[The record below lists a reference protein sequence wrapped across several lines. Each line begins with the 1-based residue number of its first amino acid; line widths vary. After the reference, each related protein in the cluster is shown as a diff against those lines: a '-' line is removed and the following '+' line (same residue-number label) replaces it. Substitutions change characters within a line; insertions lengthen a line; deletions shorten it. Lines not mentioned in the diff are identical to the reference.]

1 MLAESCV
8 FGKQSQPPGHC
19 GLLELLRANRNN
31 LQEAPLLPKLRG
43 QFAEFLSRSYLKRL
57 SILYLPTSV
66 GLRYEHCVNSLR
78 GFSWKCGINRLASP
92 VGSTIHHVS
101 VLNGRADLPTLPTYL
116 LGQTSVSLLDLPYSV
131 TPSLKH

>member
-66 GLRYEHCVNSLR
+66 GLRYEHLVNSLR
-78 GFSWKCGINRLASP
+78 GFSWKCGINHFGQPCGITR
-92 VGSTIHHVS
+92 HHLL
-101 VLNGRADLPTLPTYL
+101 VLNEKADLPTFSTYGL
-116 LGQTSVSLLDLPYSV
+116 KQGH
-131 TPSLKH
+131 PSP